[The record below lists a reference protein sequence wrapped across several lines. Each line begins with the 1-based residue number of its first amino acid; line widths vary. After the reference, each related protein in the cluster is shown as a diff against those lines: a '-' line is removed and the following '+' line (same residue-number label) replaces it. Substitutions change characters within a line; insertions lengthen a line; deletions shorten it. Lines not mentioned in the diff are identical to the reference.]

1 MIVLDPAAL
10 TGLPQGGFA
19 YSTEDN
25 RPYLVTDDGA
35 IPVIGWR
42 GRTQLTD
49 SRLVPMSANWFRA
62 NQNGAR
68 LVLFVSTGDDG
79 DLLLSGDQ
87 TGSLLE
93 SVNWTDPIALS
104 GDESGDLL
112 LSGSESGSLLAAP
125 TDGEGPPLLVALG
138 DLPPAAAA
146 NNAFDGQVQGLFVA
160 STGQTLLQG
169 PATIGPAIIGI
180 V

>member
-1 MIVLDPAAL
+1 
-10 TGLPQGGFA
+10 
-19 YSTEDN
+19 
-25 RPYLVTDDGA
+25 
-35 IPVIGWR
+35 
-42 GRTQLTD
+42 
-49 SRLVPMSANWFRA
+49 MSANWFRA

-93 SVNWTDPIALS
+93 SVDWTDPIALS
-104 GDESGDLL
+104 GDESGELL
-112 LSGSESGSLLAAP
+112 LSGSESGSLLAAL

-138 DLPPAAAA
+138 ELPPAAA
-146 NNAFDGQVQGLFVA
+146 NNAFDGQVQGIFVA
-160 STGQTLLQG
+160 DTRQTLLQG
-169 PATIGPAIIGI
+169 PASIGPAIIGI

>member
-1 MIVLDPAAL
+1 MIVLDPAAVI
-10 TGLPQGGFA
+10 GMPSGGFA

-25 RPYLVTDDGA
+25 RAYIVAEDGA

-62 NQNGAR
+62 NQSGAR

-93 SVNWTDPIALS
+93 SVDWTDPIALS
-104 GDESGDLL
+104 GDESGELL
-112 LSGSESGSLLAAP
+112 LSGSESGSLLAAL

-138 DLPPAAAA
+138 ELPPAAAG
-146 NNAFDGQVQGLFVA
+146 NNAFDGQIQGIFVA
-160 STGQTLLQG
+160 ETGQRLLQG
-169 PATIGPAIIGI
+169 PASIGPVIIGI